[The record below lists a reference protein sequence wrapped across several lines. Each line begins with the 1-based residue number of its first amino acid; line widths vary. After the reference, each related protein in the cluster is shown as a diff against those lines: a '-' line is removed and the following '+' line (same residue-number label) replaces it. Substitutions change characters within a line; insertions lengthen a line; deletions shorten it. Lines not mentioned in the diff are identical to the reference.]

1 MIKNLLKSKNF
12 LLNPFFKQFHS
23 SSIKLNLTHSYYSSK
38 SEHPLNYETIGKRL
52 DIASDKYGDR
62 DAHVFLESGER
73 VTFVQLRKKSEDIA
87 SGLLGLGFKRGDRLG
102 VWAPNCLE
110 W

>member
-1 MIKNLLKSKNF
+1 MIKNLLKRKN
-12 LLNPFFKQFHS
+12 LLIKPFFKQFHA
-23 SSIKLNLTHSYYSSK
+23 SSIKFNLTQSYYSSESK
-38 SEHPLNYETIGKRL
+38 YPLSYETIGKAL
-52 DIASDKYGDR
+52 EKASDKYGDR

-73 VTFVQLRKKSEDIA
+73 VTFAQLKKKSEDIA